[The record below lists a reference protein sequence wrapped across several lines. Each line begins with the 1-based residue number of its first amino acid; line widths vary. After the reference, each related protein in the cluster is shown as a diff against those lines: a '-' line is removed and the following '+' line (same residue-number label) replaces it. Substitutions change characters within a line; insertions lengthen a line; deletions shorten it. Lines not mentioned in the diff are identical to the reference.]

1 LSGPLEVDVVTRRRF
16 LEGAAALPV
25 VAGVSGPGA
34 LLRGVEPG
42 AAFAQATSAVTVD
55 DMPQVFFSKHLP
67 DLGWRDL
74 GTAVGEMGFA
84 GVDLTTRPG
93 GHVLPERVAEDLPK
107 AVAAI
112 RDAGS
117 YVAMITTGLTD
128 TSDPAARPT
137 FQTAGRADVRLVKA
151 GYYRY
156 RFDDVRRELA
166 AASASFAGLVRLAAE
181 AGVVLAYHNHSGYIG
196 APVWDAVQMV
206 DPLPVESAA
215 YYFDPRHA
223 TVEGGEAGWRV
234 ATQLVAPRMR
244 MIAVKDFYWEK
255 RADGRWRVENCPIG
269 EGMVDWPGFFA
280 EVVKARFR
288 GPISMHVE
296 YDPGGR
302 TPVEQRERM
311 MEAAARDRARIAAW
325 IAEAVEKAGTAA

>member
-1 LSGPLEVDVVTRRRF
+1 MPVSRRRF
-16 LEGAAALPV
+16 SQLAASMSGAAALALTGRSAAALQSPEASASRRASTA
-25 VAGVSGPGA
+25 VA
-34 LLRGVEPG
+34 VE
-42 AAFAQATSAVTVD
+42 

-67 DLGWRDL
+67 DLTGRDL
-74 GTAVGEMGFA
+74 GRAVQDMGFA

-93 GHVLPERVAEDLPK
+93 GHVLPERVSEDLPK

-112 RDAGS
+112 RDSGTD
-117 YVAMITTGLTD
+117 VLMITTGLTD
-128 TSDPAARPT
+128 PKDPAARPT
-137 FQTAGRADVRLVKA
+137 LRTASQVNVPLVKA

-206 DPLPVESAA
+206 DPLPAESAA

-234 ATQLVAPRMR
+234 AVQLVAPRMR
-244 MIAVKDFYWEK
+244 MIAVKDFYWAK

-296 YDPGGR
+296 YEPGGR

-311 MEAAARDRARIAAW
+311 MEAAARDRTRIAGF
-325 IAEAVEKAGTAA
+325 IAEAVQKAGAAA